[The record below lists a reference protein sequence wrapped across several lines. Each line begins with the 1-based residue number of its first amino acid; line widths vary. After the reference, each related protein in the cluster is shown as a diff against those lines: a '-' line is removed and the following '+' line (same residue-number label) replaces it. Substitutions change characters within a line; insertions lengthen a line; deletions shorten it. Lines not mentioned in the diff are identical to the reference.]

1 MEVMN
6 KCPLMLYSGCMS
18 CFYTDSTGVTDCYG
32 VGRDVSSAG
41 LQF

>member
-1 MEVMN
+1 
-6 KCPLMLYSGCMS
+6 MS
-18 CFYTDSTGVTDCYG
+18 TDAVQWMYVDVFYTDSTGVTDCYG